1 MNVEG
6 LKQSQQV
13 ALTDGNLAE
22 VLEVLEGG
30 AEVRIRYVDVMED
43 PTLNGSEAVVSSD
56 DLVGVFE
63 GTHTEGAVLGNGES
77 AQWKPM

>member
-6 LKQSQQV
+6 LKASQQV
-13 ALTDGNLAE
+13 ALVDGNLAE
-22 VLEVLEGG
+22 VIEVLEG
-30 AEVRIRYVDVMED
+30 ALEVRIRYVDVMED
-43 PTLNGSEAVVSSD
+43 PGLIGSEAVVSSD

>member
-6 LKQSQQV
+6 LKVAQQV
-13 ALTDGNLAE
+13 ALSDGNLAE
-22 VLEVLEGG
+22 VVEVLAG
-30 AEVRIRYVDVMED
+30 ATEVRIRYLDVMED
-43 PTLNGSEAVVSSD
+43 EALVGSEAVVSSD

-77 AQWKPM
+77 AVWRPM